1 MLNYQKDKY
10 LALRTKSEKTLRK
23 LAKMYGY
30 DKLPKKMNNVAY
42 YGKRLS
48 NFIEEKQ
55 YSNYQ
60 EGVKEKNKV
69 RKSKQSKQP
78 SLTQLIKEM
87 KKTYKQY
94 VNTLP
99 DIYRMSEVFMNYF
112 TKGHSL
118 KTDSHDIDTWGKDF
132 TVKNT
137 VKEMM
142 DYYQTNDKEK
152 LKKLIK
158 SQIDEMK
165 NNNYNVQVKD
175 LKNKA
180 LKEVNRLQQELNDGN
195 YSPQAEAIRNMVK
208 DGNMMYHELL
218 ELNQLL
224 ENNGNVFDSIY
235 SNDTVGGGQHDFD
248 LTLEIMRKKCKQYN
262 IEQYKN

>member
-1 MLNYQKDKY
+1 MKNYQKDKY
-10 LALRTKSEKTLRK
+10 QALKTNSENTLRK
-23 LAKMYGY
+23 LAKKYNF
-30 DKLPKKMNNVAY
+30 DLPKNISNVGY
-42 YGKRLS
+42 YAKRLS
-48 NFIEEKQ
+48 NFIEKKQ
-55 YSNYQ
+55 YATY
-60 EGVKEKNKV
+60 EEDVKKRNKA
-69 RKSKQSKQP
+69 RKPKQP
-78 SLTQLIKEM
+78 KQPNLSQLIKEM
-87 KKTYKQY
+87 KKVYKQY
-94 VNTLP
+94 INTLP

-152 LKKLIK
+152 LKKIIEAQIK
-158 SQIDEMK
+158 EMK
-165 NNNYNVQVKD
+165 NNDYNVQVKQ

-180 LKEVNRLQQELNDGN
+180 LKEVDRLQQELNDGN

-235 SNDTVGGGQHDFD
+235 SNDHIGGGQHDFD